1 MEISK
6 TFKTAIVACLLAFGF
21 TGCKDNIDPLVEEL
35 SLNRALTPTGLT
47 ARIRTLTTIELTW
60 NTRADV
66 SHYVVEFSE
75 DNLAFNTIIHTAEVT
90 ANQLP
95 YQHTFAGET
104 QYSARVKA
112 VGEGVEDSNWTAVT
126 ITTAPENIFIL
137 PVPESDI
144 TANEATLR
152 WTPGGVA
159 TQLVANPGNII
170 HDITAGEIAAGA
182 ATITGLTGETNYTV
196 KLMNGTKSRGTATF
210 TTLIDLGGA
219 TAINPGDNIVSILNA
234 AADGAAFVIFPGT
247 YELGSYALTKSVKL
261 SGYLSSNKPI
271 INGQLT
277 CGATVASVELKS
289 LIFRG
294 NSGTPL
300 AQFFNTVAGCNLT
313 TLSID
318 DCEISHYTNNF
329 IYNNAS
335 GTYGTISIKNCYVHD
350 ITGTG
355 GDGLDFRGGVL
366 GTLSVEKSTFANG
379 FRTFLRMQVASNVS
393 FKNNTFYK
401 VCIGTID
408 GNNAGL
414 FRMSNASSTFE
425 VSGCLFVETGRAD
438 AVTLVNGGVWT
449 RTTNMAVASPVY
461 ANNNIFNCFNI
472 FAGLYTTAA
481 QVSATELN
489 PNFVD
494 AATGNFKV
502 TNQTIIDNNIG
513 DPRWLQ

>member
-1 MEISK
+1 MKIKNIIS
-6 TFKTAIVACLLAFGF
+6 IVAVITLCL
-21 TGCKDNIDPLVEEL
+21 TYVGCGDIDPLVEDLEL
-35 SLNRALTPTGLT
+35 SRALTPSQLV
-47 ARIRTLTTIELTW
+47 ARIRNLTTIELDW
-60 NTRADV
+60 ETRAGV

-75 DNLAFNTIIHTAEVT
+75 DNLEFNTIIHTEQVT
-90 ANQLP
+90 ASQLP
-95 YQHTFAGET
+95 YQHIFAGET

-112 VGEGVEDSNWTAVT
+112 VSDGLEDSKWATVT

-152 WTPGGVA
+152 WPANSVA
-159 TQLVANPGNII
+159 TQLVANPGNIV
-170 HDITAGEIAAGA
+170 HDITPGEIAAGA

-196 KLMNGTKSRGTATF
+196 KLMNGNKTRGTATF

-219 TAINPGDNIVSILNA
+219 TAINPEDDMVAILNA
-234 AADGAAFVIFPGT
+234 AADGTAFVVFPGT
-247 YELGSYALTKSVKL
+247 YELGSYAITKSVKL
-261 SGYLSSNKPI
+261 SGYLSSNKPV

-277 CGATVASVELKS
+277 CGTTVASVELKS

-313 TLSID
+313 MLSID
-318 DCEISHYTNNF
+318 DCEISHYGNNF

-335 GTYGTISIKNCYVHD
+335 GTYGTISVKNSYVHD
-350 ITGTG
+350 ITGSG
-355 GDGLDFRGGVL
+355 GDGIDFRGGTI

-379 FRTFLRMQVASNVS
+379 FRTFLRMQVACNAS

-401 VCIGTID
+401 VSIGTID

-425 VSGCLFVETGRAD
+425 VSGCLFVETGRSD
-438 AVTLVNGGVWT
+438 AATAVNGGVWT
-449 RTTNMAVASPVY
+449 RTTNMAVAAPVY

-472 FAGLYTTAA
+472 YAGLYTSAT

-489 PNFVD
+489 PSFVD

-502 TNQTIIDNNIG
+502 TNQTLIDNNIG